1 MGISV
6 AGGLGPQDPLLW
18 LPRYPGLWAPLR
30 LEGWIPGSPCC
41 YCWGFRGFR
50 LRGRSWRTG
59 SRAPLLPFPRF
70 RLPSGSL
77 STHFT
82 HIVWGSPHPG
92 VLGRGTSV
100 LSCMFTGC
108 GWKGRD
114 KGSFSLLLLL
124 RFQFY
129 VQNLLILFSWR
140 PGSAGACGGSG
151 EPPRPVTPK
160 VLGQHQGQ
168 KLDLGPGLQGL

>member
-1 MGISV
+1 MRISV

-18 LPRYPGLWAPLR
+18 LPPWAPLR
-30 LEGWIPGSPCC
+30 LEGWIPGSPFC
-41 YCWGFRGFR
+41 YCWGFLGFR
-50 LRGRSWRTG
+50 LRGRTWRTG

-77 STHFT
+77 STHLT

-140 PGSAGACGGSG
+140 PGSAGACGALGSL
-151 EPPRPVTPK
+151 P
-160 VLGQHQGQ
+160 
-168 KLDLGPGLQGL
+168 DL